1 MVSITRYFDPRTAE
15 ELRIR
20 HGIVRK
26 SAIGRSLDYKRQ
38 YHDWKKA
45 AGHLEVM
52 QAFQKSFEGSFFT
65 ETACQWRTE
74 QQMSRLTY
82 ELTGSAHTSATLFL
96 LDLLKERC
104 TGLGLTVAKA
114 ESWKVLD
121 PEQGVEVHQRY
132 LFQPKS
138 SWLKRFL
145 MSRFIKGD
153 LLVIEAIYIEQI
165 RTRLEIRLYPHPTKP
180 VFESVLALM
189 SALVKPQA

>member
-1 MVSITRYFDPRTAE
+1 MSITRYFDPRTAE

-26 SAIGRSLDYKRQ
+26 TAIVRSLDYKRQ
-38 YHDWKKA
+38 YFDWKKS
-45 AGHLEVM
+45 GSHREVM
-52 QAFQKSFEGSFFT
+52 QAFLKSFEASFFA
-65 ETACQWRTE
+65 ETSCRWRNE
-74 QQMSRLTY
+74 PHLSKLTY

-96 LDLLKERC
+96 LDLMKEHCAR
-104 TGLGLTVAKA
+104 LGFTVAKA
-114 ESWKVLD
+114 ESWKALD

-132 LFQPKS
+132 LFQPKC
-138 SWLKRFL
+138 SWLKRLL

-180 VFESVLALM
+180 MYANVLALM
-189 SALVKPQA
+189 SALVKQQA

>member
-1 MVSITRYFDPRTAE
+1 MSITRYFDPRTAE

-26 SAIGRSLDYKRQ
+26 SAIVRSLDYKKQ

-45 AGHLEVM
+45 GSHREVM
-52 QAFQKSFEGSFFT
+52 RAFQKAFEGSFFS
-65 ETACQWRTE
+65 ETVCQWRND
-74 QQMSRLTY
+74 QQLSRLVY

-104 TGLGLTVAKA
+104 AQLDFAVAKA
-114 ESWKVLD
+114 ESWKELD

-132 LFQPKS
+132 LFQPKCA
-138 SWLKRFL
+138 WWKRML

-165 RTRLEIRLYPHPTKP
+165 RTRLEIRLYPHPKKP
-180 VFESVLALM
+180 VYANVLALM
-189 SALVKPQA
+189 TAVLKQPV